1 MTVNLNEGH
10 ENGVW
15 TGDYIDA
22 EQDIPNYDSV
32 YRQCSYD
39 TEEHVWERRLCGNE
53 LDYIQFNGTH
63 QEWFLVP
70 GSIFIVESPTT
81 SQGML

>member
-1 MTVNLNEGH
+1 MAVNLTVNLNEGH

-15 TGDYIDA
+15 TGDFIDA

-70 GSIFIVESPTT
+70 G
-81 SQGML
+81 

>member
-1 MTVNLNEGH
+1 MSLLGILTVNLNQGH

-15 TGDYIDA
+15 TGGYIDA

-39 TEEHVWERRLCGNE
+39 TQEHDTQEHDYERRLCGNE
-53 LDYIQFNGTH
+53 LDYIQFNGTR
-63 QEWFLVP
+63 QEGF
-70 GSIFIVESPTT
+70 
-81 SQGML
+81 